1 MRNFAPLVL
10 VLVALAAPS
19 GADADAELADPRD
32 PTLAPSERMAALIA
46 RVRASH
52 DRVSTME
59 AVFSQRKESEMLAA
73 ATEASGVFSYAAPD
87 RVRWEYL
94 EPDPISLLITG
105 DEMTMWFRDLGR
117 AEVGDVGGQA
127 QKVVELMGAS
137 TSLDT
142 LLEYFSVTLEVPE
155 ADTDPFRLLLE
166 PRFKRVEKR
175 VRELTIWVDAV
186 RYLPFRLRFVEGD
199 GDVTEYDFTEL
210 RINEDLPEGRFALD
224 LPPEVKIE
232 ALRLSQGAG
241 R

>member
-1 MRNFAPLVL
+1 MRNSAPLVL

-19 GADADAELADPRD
+19 GVVADAELADPRD
-32 PTLAPSERMAALIA
+32 STLAPSERMAALFA

-52 DRVSTME
+52 ESVSTME

-155 ADTDPFRLLLE
+155 AATDPFRLLLE

-210 RINEDLPEGRFALD
+210 RINEDLPEDRFALD